1 MKETNML
8 SWFIE
13 KRIDA
18 FERCYA
24 YDMSYAREILKLSPG
39 ALMKF
44 MRATE
49 VGKFRQGVSL
59 EAWYAAGLV
68 AIVAEDCGPCTQ
80 LGVTMAE
87 RAGVDPSLITKL
99 IAGRFDELPE
109 AVADTARFTLATLR
123 RSPEADELRQR
134 VERHFG
140 RVGLLSITFRI
151 VAARIYPT
159 VKYALGYGKACQ
171 RITVGRSS
179 VTPDAGLKLVEQRV
193 APTVLH
199 ARAV

>member
-1 MKETNML
+1 ML

-18 FERCYA
+18 FERSYA
-24 YDMSYAREILKLSPG
+24 YDMSYTREILKLSPG

-49 VGKFRQGVSL
+49 IGKFRQGVSL

-87 RAGVDPSLITKL
+87 RAGVDPSLITNV
-99 IAGRFDELPE
+99 IAGRFDDLPE
-109 AVADTARFTLATLR
+109 PVADTARFTLATMQ
-123 RSPEADELRQR
+123 RSPEVDELRQR

-140 RVGLLSITFRI
+140 RIGVLSITFRI

-159 VKYALGYGKACQ
+159 VKYALGYGEACQ
-171 RITVGRSS
+171 RITVAGKS
-179 VTPDAGLKLVEQRV
+179 VTPNSSLKLIEQRV
-193 APTVLH
+193 EPAPSH

>member
-1 MKETNML
+1 ML
-8 SWFIE
+8 SWFFE

-18 FERCYA
+18 FERSYA
-24 YDMSYAREILKLSPG
+24 YDMSYTREILKLSPG

-49 VGKFRQGVSL
+49 IGKFRQGVSL

-87 RAGVDPSLITKL
+87 RAGVDPSLITNV
-99 IAGRFDELPE
+99 IAGRFDNLPE
-109 AVADTARFTLATLR
+109 PVADTARFTLATMQ

-140 RVGLLSITFRI
+140 RIGVLSIAFRI

-171 RITVGRSS
+171 RITVAGRC
-179 VTPDAGLKLVEQRV
+179 VTPDASLKLIEQRV
-193 APTVLH
+193 EPTSSH

>member
-1 MKETNML
+1 ML

-18 FERCYA
+18 FERSYA
-24 YDMSYAREILKLSPG
+24 YDMSYTREILKLSPG

-49 VGKFRQGVSL
+49 IGKFRQGVSL

-87 RAGVDPSLITKL
+87 RAGVDPSLITNV
-99 IAGRFDELPE
+99 IAGRFDDLPE
-109 AVADTARFTLATLR
+109 PVADTARFTLATMQ
-123 RSPEADELRQR
+123 RSPEVDELRQR
-134 VERHFG
+134 VEGHFG
-140 RVGLLSITFRI
+140 RIGVLSLTFRI

-159 VKYALGYGKACQ
+159 VKYALGYGKTCQ
-171 RITVGRSS
+171 RITVAGKS
-179 VTPDAGLKLVEQRV
+179 VTPDRSLKLIEQRV
-193 APTVLH
+193 EPTPLH